1 MQIEKTQKGVKAI
14 KPTVL
19 PTSNGEGS
27 GQKKLFDLIYSPSEG
42 TINETN
48 FLYDSF
54 TDKIQD
60 NSKYHSTLEWLQ
72 TWRRLVFK
80 N

>member
-1 MQIEKTQKGVKAI
+1 MQAEKTQKGVKVI

-19 PTSNGEGS
+19 PTSNGKGS
-27 GQKKLFDLIYSPSEG
+27 GQKTLFDLIYSPYEG

-48 FLYDSF
+48 FLDDSF

-72 TWRRLVFK
+72 TWRPVVFK

>member
-19 PTSNGEGS
+19 TTSDGEGS
-27 GQKKLFDLIYSPSEG
+27 GQKKLFDLLYSPSEG
-42 TINETN
+42 TTNETN
-48 FLYDSF
+48 LLDDSF

-60 NSKYHSTLEWLQ
+60 DYKHHSTLEWLQ
-72 TWRRLVFK
+72 TYRR
-80 N
+80 

>member
-14 KPTVL
+14 KPAVL
-19 PTSNGEGS
+19 TTSDGEGS

-42 TINETN
+42 TINERN
-48 FLYDSF
+48 FLDDYF

-60 NSKYHSTLEWLQ
+60 NYKYHSTLEWLQ
-72 TWRRLVFK
+72 TYRR
-80 N
+80 

>member
-19 PTSNGEGS
+19 STSNGEGS
-27 GQKKLFDLIYSPSEG
+27 GHKKLFDLIYSPSEG
-42 TINETN
+42 TTNETN
-48 FLYDSF
+48 FLDDSF

-60 NSKYHSTLEWLQ
+60 DYKHHSTLEWLQ
-72 TWRRLVFK
+72 TYRR
-80 N
+80 

>member
-19 PTSNGEGS
+19 TTSNGEGS

-42 TINETN
+42 TTNETN
-48 FLYDSF
+48 FLDHSF
-54 TDKIQD
+54 TDETQD
-60 NSKYHSTLEWLQ
+60 NYEYHSTLEWLQ
-72 TWRRLVFK
+72 TYRR
-80 N
+80 